1 MSISFILFFM
11 QIYDLWKFRFFS
23 VWSVAFKLQQRKVF
37 NILFFLNVLLM
48 EKLEGSFSFDSVTKQ
63 NKQQKNLKV
72 PTSEKVTWPNFK
84 LCFFALDVCFIA
96 ATDPQS
102 RLLFALM
109 QQDKTVLKPLL
120 LSNLFI
126 IFVAIKKREEHFST
140 ETLQRHL
147 QTDVCFSFL
156 FWRLFLSRT

>member
-1 MSISFILFFM
+1 MKIQIFLSLIGCLQASAEESFQHFV
-11 QIYDLWKFRFFS
+11 FS
-23 VWSVAFKLQQRKVF
+23 QRPSDGEVRRQ
-37 NILFFLNVLLM
+37 LLIWQRD
-48 EKLEGSFSFDSVTKQ
+48 KTKQ
-63 NKQQKNLKV
+63 TTTTKNLKV

-102 RLLFALM
+102 RLLFALV

-126 IFVAIKKREEHFST
+126 IFVAIKKEKNTFQLRLCKDIYKLT
-140 ETLQRHL
+140 Y
-147 QTDVCFSFL
+147 VFL
-156 FWRLFLSRT
+156 FFFEDCF

>member
-1 MSISFILFFM
+1 MKIQIFLSLIGCLQASAEESFQHFV
-11 QIYDLWKFRFFS
+11 FS
-23 VWSVAFKLQQRKVF
+23 QRPSDGEVRRQ
-37 NILFFLNVLLM
+37 LLIWQRD
-48 EKLEGSFSFDSVTKQ
+48 KTKQ
-63 NKQQKNLKV
+63 TTTKKNLKV

-126 IFVAIKKREEHFST
+126 IFVEIKKEKNTFQLRLCKDIYKLT
-140 ETLQRHL
+140 Y
-147 QTDVCFSFL
+147 VFL
-156 FWRLFLSRT
+156 FFFEDCF

>member
-1 MSISFILFFM
+1 MKIQIFLSLIGCLQASAEESFQHFV
-11 QIYDLWKFRFFS
+11 FS
-23 VWSVAFKLQQRKVF
+23 QRPSDGEVRRQ
-37 NILFFLNVLLM
+37 LLIWQRD
-48 EKLEGSFSFDSVTKQ
+48 KTKQ
-63 NKQQKNLKV
+63 TTTTKNLKV

-126 IFVAIKKREEHFST
+126 IFVAIKKEENTFQLRLCKDIYKLT
-140 ETLQRHL
+140 Y
-147 QTDVCFSFL
+147 VFL
-156 FWRLFLSRT
+156 FFFEDCF

>member
-1 MSISFILFFM
+1 MKIQIFLSLIGCLQASAEESFQHFV
-11 QIYDLWKFRFFS
+11 FS
-23 VWSVAFKLQQRKVF
+23 QRPSDGEVRRQ
-37 NILFFLNVLLM
+37 LLIWQRD
-48 EKLEGSFSFDSVTKQ
+48 KTKQ
-63 NKQQKNLKV
+63 TTTTKNLKV

-126 IFVAIKKREEHFST
+126 IFVEIKKEKNTFQLRLCKDIYKLT
-140 ETLQRHL
+140 Y
-147 QTDVCFSFL
+147 VFL
-156 FWRLFLSRT
+156 FFFEDCF

>member
-1 MSISFILFFM
+1 MKIQIFLSLIGCLQASAEESFQHFV
-11 QIYDLWKFRFFS
+11 FS
-23 VWSVAFKLQQRKVF
+23 QRPSDGEVRRQ
-37 NILFFLNVLLM
+37 LLIWQRD
-48 EKLEGSFSFDSVTKQ
+48 KTKQ
-63 NKQQKNLKV
+63 TTKNLKV

>member
-1 MSISFILFFM
+1 MKIQIFLSLIGCLQASAEESFQHFVFF
-11 QIYDLWKFRFFS
+11 
-23 VWSVAFKLQQRKVF
+23 QRPSDGEVRRQ
-37 NILFFLNVLLM
+37 LLIWQRD
-48 EKLEGSFSFDSVTKQ
+48 KTKQ
-63 NKQQKNLKV
+63 TTTTKNLKV

-126 IFVAIKKREEHFST
+126 IFVAIKKEKNTFQLRLCKDIYKLT
-140 ETLQRHL
+140 Y
-147 QTDVCFSFL
+147 VFL
-156 FWRLFLSRT
+156 FFFEDCF

>member
-1 MSISFILFFM
+1 MKIQIFLSLIGCLQASAEESFQHFV
-11 QIYDLWKFRFFS
+11 FS
-23 VWSVAFKLQQRKVF
+23 QRPSDGEVRRQ
-37 NILFFLNVLLM
+37 LLIWQRD
-48 EKLEGSFSFDSVTKQ
+48 KTKQ
-63 NKQQKNLKV
+63 TTTTKNLKV

-126 IFVAIKKREEHFST
+126 IFVAIKKEKNTFQLR
-140 ETLQRHL
+140 LCKDIYKL
-147 QTDVCFSFL
+147 MYVFL
-156 FWRLFLSRT
+156 FFFEDCF

>member
-1 MSISFILFFM
+1 MKIQIFLSLIGCLQASAEESFQHFV
-11 QIYDLWKFRFFS
+11 FS
-23 VWSVAFKLQQRKVF
+23 QRPSDGEVRRQ
-37 NILFFLNVLLM
+37 LLIWQCD
-48 EKLEGSFSFDSVTKQ
+48 KTKQ
-63 NKQQKNLKV
+63 TTTTKNLKV

-126 IFVAIKKREEHFST
+126 IFVEIKKEKNTFQLRLCKDIYKLT
-140 ETLQRHL
+140 Y
-147 QTDVCFSFL
+147 VFL
-156 FWRLFLSRT
+156 FFFEDCF

>member
-126 IFVAIKKREEHFST
+126 IFVAIKKEKNTFQLRLCKDIYKLT
-140 ETLQRHL
+140 Y
-147 QTDVCFSFL
+147 VFL
-156 FWRLFLSRT
+156 FFFEDCF

>member
-1 MSISFILFFM
+1 MKIQIFLSLIGYLQASAEESFQHFV
-11 QIYDLWKFRFFS
+11 FS
-23 VWSVAFKLQQRKVF
+23 QRPSDGEVRRQ
-37 NILFFLNVLLM
+37 LLIWQRD
-48 EKLEGSFSFDSVTKQ
+48 KTKQ
-63 NKQQKNLKV
+63 TTTTKNLKV

-126 IFVAIKKREEHFST
+126 IFVAIKKEKNTFQLRLCKDIYKLT
-140 ETLQRHL
+140 Y
-147 QTDVCFSFL
+147 VFL
-156 FWRLFLSRT
+156 FFFEDCF

>member
-1 MSISFILFFM
+1 MKIQIFLSLIGCLQASAEESFQHFV
-11 QIYDLWKFRFFS
+11 FS
-23 VWSVAFKLQQRKVF
+23 QRPSDGEVRRQ
-37 NILFFLNVLLM
+37 LLIWQRD
-48 EKLEGSFSFDSVTKQ
+48 KTKQ
-63 NKQQKNLKV
+63 TTTTKNLKV

-126 IFVAIKKREEHFST
+126 IFVAIKKEKNTFQLRLCKDIYKLT
-140 ETLQRHL
+140 Y
-147 QTDVCFSFL
+147 VFL
-156 FWRLFLSRT
+156 FFFEDCF

>member
-1 MSISFILFFM
+1 MKILIFLSLIGCLQASAEESFQHFA
-11 QIYDLWKFRFFS
+11 FS
-23 VWSVAFKLQQRKVF
+23 QRPSDGEVRRQ
-37 NILFFLNVLLM
+37 LLIWQRD
-48 EKLEGSFSFDSVTKQ
+48 KTKQ
-63 NKQQKNLKV
+63 TTTTKNLKV

-126 IFVAIKKREEHFST
+126 IFVAIKKEKNTFQLRLCKDIYKLT
-140 ETLQRHL
+140 Y
-147 QTDVCFSFL
+147 VFL
-156 FWRLFLSRT
+156 FFFEDCF

>member
-1 MSISFILFFM
+1 MKIQIFLSLIGCLQASAEESFQHFV
-11 QIYDLWKFRFFS
+11 FS
-23 VWSVAFKLQQRKVF
+23 QRPSDGEVRRQ
-37 NILFFLNVLLM
+37 LLIWQRD
-48 EKLEGSFSFDSVTKQ
+48 KTKQ
-63 NKQQKNLKV
+63 TTKNLKV

-126 IFVAIKKREEHFST
+126 IFVVIKKEKNTFQLRLCKDIYKLT
-140 ETLQRHL
+140 Y
-147 QTDVCFSFL
+147 VFL
-156 FWRLFLSRT
+156 FFFEDCF

>member
-1 MSISFILFFM
+1 MKIPIFLSLIGCLQASAEESFQHFV
-11 QIYDLWKFRFFS
+11 FS
-23 VWSVAFKLQQRKVF
+23 QRPSDGEVRRQ
-37 NILFFLNVLLM
+37 LLIWQRD
-48 EKLEGSFSFDSVTKQ
+48 KTKQ
-63 NKQQKNLKV
+63 TTTTKNLKV

-126 IFVAIKKREEHFST
+126 IFVAIKKEKNTFQLRLCKDIYKLT
-140 ETLQRHL
+140 Y
-147 QTDVCFSFL
+147 VFL
-156 FWRLFLSRT
+156 FFFEDCF

>member
-1 MSISFILFFM
+1 MKIQIFLSLIGCLQASAEESFQHFV
-11 QIYDLWKFRFFS
+11 FS
-23 VWSVAFKLQQRKVF
+23 QRPSDGEVRRQ
-37 NILFFLNVLLM
+37 LLIWQRD
-48 EKLEGSFSFDSVTKQ
+48 KTKQ
-63 NKQQKNLKV
+63 TTTTTKNLKV

-126 IFVAIKKREEHFST
+126 IFVAIKKEKNTFQLRLCKDIYKLT
-140 ETLQRHL
+140 Y
-147 QTDVCFSFL
+147 VFL
-156 FWRLFLSRT
+156 FFFEDCF

>member
-1 MSISFILFFM
+1 MKIQIFLSLIGCLQASAEESFQHFV
-11 QIYDLWKFRFFS
+11 FS
-23 VWSVAFKLQQRKVF
+23 QRPSDGEVRRQ
-37 NILFFLNVLLM
+37 LLIWQRD
-48 EKLEGSFSFDSVTKQ
+48 KTKQ
-63 NKQQKNLKV
+63 TTKNLKV

-126 IFVAIKKREEHFST
+126 IFVEIKKEKNTFQLRLCKDIYKLT
-140 ETLQRHL
+140 Y
-147 QTDVCFSFL
+147 VFL
-156 FWRLFLSRT
+156 FFFEDCF

>member
-1 MSISFILFFM
+1 MKIQIFLSLIGCLQASAEESFQHFV
-11 QIYDLWKFRFFS
+11 FS
-23 VWSVAFKLQQRKVF
+23 QRPSDGEVRRQ
-37 NILFFLNVLLM
+37 LLIWQRD
-48 EKLEGSFSFDSVTKQ
+48 KTKQ
-63 NKQQKNLKV
+63 TTTTKNLKV

-84 LCFFALDVCFIA
+84 LCFFALDVCFIV

-126 IFVAIKKREEHFST
+126 IFVAIKKEKNTFQLRLCKDIYKLT
-140 ETLQRHL
+140 Y
-147 QTDVCFSFL
+147 VFL
-156 FWRLFLSRT
+156 FFFEDCF

>member
-63 NKQQKNLKV
+63 TTTTKNLKV

-126 IFVAIKKREEHFST
+126 IFVAIKKEKNTFQLRLCKDIYKLT
-140 ETLQRHL
+140 Y
-147 QTDVCFSFL
+147 VFL
-156 FWRLFLSRT
+156 FFFEDCF

>member
-48 EKLEGSFSFDSVTKQ
+48 EKLRQLLIWQRDKTKQ
-63 NKQQKNLKV
+63 TTKNLKV

-126 IFVAIKKREEHFST
+126 IFVAIKKEKNTFQLRLCKDIYKLT
-140 ETLQRHL
+140 Y
-147 QTDVCFSFL
+147 VFL
-156 FWRLFLSRT
+156 FFFEDCF

>member
-1 MSISFILFFM
+1 MKIQIFLSLIGCLQALAEESFQHFV
-11 QIYDLWKFRFFS
+11 FS
-23 VWSVAFKLQQRKVF
+23 QRPSDGEVRRQ
-37 NILFFLNVLLM
+37 LLIWQRD
-48 EKLEGSFSFDSVTKQ
+48 KTKQ
-63 NKQQKNLKV
+63 TTTTKNLKV